1 MTGNEEIKNRELEII
16 SNPQKIQYLLKSYLN
31 GKKMYIKDGESP
43 HEVLVTGF
51 DEKNSVQLHSPLEK
65 FKVGEEVFFFRILGR
80 YIHLQCKISGKDS
93 ENNYRAEVVSAA
105 IAKKDRK
112 EIRIPVESG
121 EIFINHIRT
130 SKNTIDIQRYS
141 VPTLVKINFSN
152 YQKELDKIYDHVV
165 IDIFSGRE
173 GIYEAIRSTEKIFY
187 VPNAM
192 DPLSFKDSS
201 EKYIGLEAEAGIK
214 IENKIREYEKTRVI
228 SEIIVPILY
237 FTHDQCCLPIGF
249 VQVQSRSRVLT
260 EDDVE
265 KLKKVTEE
273 MVERIRES
281 NTVVF
286 REKQQVVNFS
296 RSGMKVVI
304 RNKELCKYLA
314 HQHGFTFGLYF
325 KGQAAITLY
334 ALIRSSYTRPDGS
347 MILGLQVTGSSSSD
361 IEMKRFK
368 ENVRNF
374 EQQYKDRLPSLRRA

>member
-1 MTGNEEIKNRELEII
+1 MSDSEEIKNRELEII
-16 SNPQKIQYLLKSYLN
+16 SSPQKIQYLLKNYLH
-31 GKKMYIKDGESP
+31 GKKMFIKDGESSR
-43 HEVLVTGF
+43 EVVVTGF

-65 FKVGEEVFFFRILGR
+65 FKIGEEIFIFRILGR
-80 YIHLQCKISGKDS
+80 YIHLQCKILEEVS
-93 ENNYRAEVVSAA
+93 NNHYRAEVISAA

-112 EIRIPVESG
+112 EIRIPVVDG

-141 VPTLVKINFSN
+141 VPTLVKINFTN

-173 GIYEAIRSTEKIFY
+173 GIYEAVRSTEKIFY
-187 VPNAM
+187 VSNAM
-192 DPLSFKDSS
+192 DPQSLKETSG
-201 EKYIGLEAEAGIK
+201 KYLDLESEAGLK
-214 IENKIREYEKTRVI
+214 IENKIREYEKTRIV

-237 FTHDQCCLPIGF
+237 FTHDQCCIPIGF
-249 VQVQSRSRVLT
+249 VQVQSRSRALT

-281 NTVVF
+281 NTVVV

-296 RSGMKVVI
+296 RGGMKIAV
-304 RNKELCKYLA
+304 RNKDLCKYLA
-314 HQHGFTFGLYF
+314 HQHGFTFGLFF

-347 MILGLQVTGSSSSD
+347 MILGLQVTGSSSSE

-368 ENVRNF
+368 ENVRIF
-374 EQQYKDRLPSLRRA
+374 EQQYKERLSPSRK